1 MPSGGP
7 YLKAALICESV
18 VEDKQ
23 GVLSLIRVV
32 DRVISTAIGRD
43 APATMPAFNHRLMA
57 VVMLTSGEFTGSAE
71 ISLTL
76 QGPAGLRRALGTSG
90 VLFEGNDRGVNL
102 VAEMNMTIETEGLYW
117 IEVHLAK
124 ELLTQIP
131 MRVVYSRVSQNLPP
145 P

>member
-1 MPSGGP
+1 VPANGP
-7 YLKAALICESV
+7 YLKAAVLCESV
-18 VEDKQ
+18 IEDKQ

-32 DRVISTAIGRD
+32 DRVISTAVGPG
-43 APATMPAFNHRLMA
+43 APSAMPKFNHRLMA
-57 VVMLTSGEFTGSAE
+57 VVMLTSGEFTGTAE

-76 QGPAGLRRALGTSG
+76 QDPAGIRRALGTSG

-117 IEVHLAK
+117 LEVHLGN
-124 ELLTQIP
+124 ELLTRIP
-131 MRVVYSRVSQNLPP
+131 MRIVYSRVSQNLPP